1 LIYLNKCMTFA
12 APIWR
17 VGVLLNLKHK
27 IMAVKIRLA
36 RGGRK
41 RKPFY
46 HIVVADSRAPRD
58 GRYIDRIGDYNPN
71 TNPATINLDLES
83 AVNWLQKGAQPT
95 DTTRAI
101 LSYKGAM
108 YKNHLLVG
116 VNKGSITE
124 EQMNERFDAWMS
136 EKTSKVE
143 SKQSGLADA
152 KLKEKAAIMA
162 AEVKRKEAIA
172 DKVLAKNSE
181 LAEAVEEEVAEAAGE
196 TVEAGAEEVVEAA
209 TEEVVEAAAE
219 EVVEAAAEEVV
230 EAVAEVKEEAPV
242 AEVVEEEAPAAEVV
256 EEAPAE
262 EAPEA
267 KEGE

>member
-1 LIYLNKCMTFA
+1 
-12 APIWR
+12 
-17 VGVLLNLKHK
+17 
-27 IMAVKIRLA
+27 MAVKIRLA

-181 LAEAVEEEVAEAAGE
+181 LAEAVEEEVAEAADE

-209 TEEVVEAAAE
+209 TE

>member
-1 LIYLNKCMTFA
+1 
-12 APIWR
+12 
-17 VGVLLNLKHK
+17 
-27 IMAVKIRLA
+27 MAVKIRLA

-95 DTTRAI
+95 DTARAI

-108 YKNHLLVG
+108 YKNHLMVG

-124 EQMNERFDAWMS
+124 EQMNERFDAWMN

-143 SKQSGLADA
+143 AKQSGLADA
-152 KLKEKAAIMA
+152 KLKEKAAVMA

-181 LAEAVEEEVAEAAGE
+181 LTEAVEEEVAETAGE

-209 TEEVVEAAAE
+209 TEEVVE
-219 EVVEAAAEEVV
+219 
-230 EAVAEVKEEAPV
+230 EAPV
-242 AEVVEEEAPAAEVV
+242 AEVVEEAPAAEVVEEAPAAEVIEEAPAAEVVEEVPAAEVV

>member
-1 LIYLNKCMTFA
+1 
-12 APIWR
+12 
-17 VGVLLNLKHK
+17 
-27 IMAVKIRLA
+27 MAVKIRLA

-58 GRYIDRIGDYNPN
+58 GRYIERIGNYNPN

-108 YKNHLLVG
+108 YKNHLMVG

-136 EKTSKVE
+136 EKTAKVE
-143 SKQSGLADA
+143 AKQSGLADA

-181 LAEAVEEEVAEAAGE
+181 LTEAVEEEVAEATE
-196 TVEAGAEEVVEAA
+196 GAEAVAEEAVEAA
-209 TEEVVEAAAE
+209 TEEVVEAAE
-219 EVVEAAAEEVV
+219 EVVEAAEEVV
-230 EAVAEVKEEAPV
+230 EEPEAEVKEEVV
-242 AEVVEEEAPAAEVV
+242 AEKEEAPAEKA
-256 EEAPAE
+256 EAPAE
-262 EAPEA
+262 EAA
-267 KEGE
+267 KEEE